1 MKAKGVGMRL
11 SRARKLT
18 GFLAFAAVVS
28 LVAVLGAA
36 GATGPDAKSSKSGVT
51 TVTLS
56 GWASSPEETSA
67 LRATIAAFQRANRNI
82 RVTYAPISGDYDAAM
97 LARFASRRPPDVFYV
112 DSLDLDDYRPAL
124 EPLNRYM
131 AQSRFSTRR
140 FYSRLLNGFRRGQ
153 TVYGLPKDWSPLGMV
168 VNTQMLQRGG
178 VTTRPRTWSQFT
190 AALTRLRQ
198 RNAVPGGAPAC
209 LSLDWARLLA
219 FIYQN
224 GGGWVNAARTRSII
238 NSPRNVQ
245 TVNTYLGWLRSGNA
259 RTPGQLGV
267 GWCGEALGK
276 EKAAV
281 IFEGNWVYGYMQK
294 DFPSVRF
301 RVDPM
306 VRQRQRGNLSF
317 TVSYSMSRFSRN
329 KQAGWRLLQFLTG
342 PNGQRVWSR
351 NSGFLPS
358 RSDVR
363 PPTGRANFIREA
375 PAARPWQ
382 FVKGFDRVLDLAGK
396 ELEKTFNGDQTVVQ
410 MLRNIDQAT
419 QEAINRSR

>member
-1 MKAKGVGMRL
+1 MRGSKARAGGV
-11 SRARKLT
+11 
-18 GFLAFAAVVS
+18 FLALSVVLA
-28 LVAVLGAA
+28 LVAALSASA
-36 GATGPDAKSSKSGVT
+36 RTSEPAAKSAQAAVT

-67 LRATIAAFQRANRNI
+67 LRATIRAFERANRNI
-82 RVTYAPISGDYDAAM
+82 RVQYAPISGDYDAAM

-124 EPLNRYM
+124 EPLNRYIN
-131 AQSRFSTRR
+131 QSSVSTRA
-140 FYSRLLNGFRRGQ
+140 FYSRLLNGFKRGQ

-168 VNTQMLQRGG
+168 VNRQMLQRAG
-178 VTTRPRTWSQFT
+178 VARPANWAQFT
-190 AALTRLRQ
+190 AALNRIRTQ
-198 RNAVPGGAPAC
+198 NAVPGGAPAC

-224 GGGWVNAARTRSII
+224 GGGWVNASRTRSII
-238 NSPRNVQ
+238 NSPRNVA

-276 EKAAV
+276 EKAAI

-306 VRQRQRGNLSF
+306 IRQRQRGNLSF
-317 TVSYSMSRFSRN
+317 TVSYSMSRFSRT
-329 KQAGWRLLQFLTG
+329 KAAGWRLLRFLTG
-342 PNGQRVWSR
+342 PNGQRVWTR

-358 RSDVR
+358 RSDVA
-363 PPTGRANFIREA
+363 PPPGRVNFIREA

-396 ELEKTFNGDQTVVQ
+396 ELEKTFNGDQTTQQ
-410 MLRNIDQAT
+410 MLQNIHVAT
-419 QEAINRSR
+419 QEAIDRSR

>member
-1 MKAKGVGMRL
+1 MKV

-18 GFLAFAAVVS
+18 GFLALAAIVS

-36 GATGPDAKSSKSGVT
+36 GATAPAAKNSKAATT

-56 GWASSPEETSA
+56 GWASSPEETAA
-67 LRATIAAFQRANRNI
+67 LRATLTSFQRVFRNI

-97 LARFASRRPPDVFYV
+97 LARFASRRTPDVFYV

-124 EPLNRYM
+124 EPLNKYIR
-131 AQSRFSTRR
+131 QSKVSTKP
-140 FYSRLLNGFRRGQ
+140 FYARLLNGFKRGS
-153 TVYGLPKDWSPLGMV
+153 TIYGLPKDWSPLGMV
-168 VNTQMLQRGG
+168 VNTQMLQRAG
-178 VTTRPRTWSQFT
+178 VTRPATWAQFT
-190 AALTRLRQ
+190 AALTRIRTQ
-198 RNAVPGGAPAC
+198 NAVPGGAPAC
-209 LSLDWARLLA
+209 LALDWARLLA

-224 GGGWVNAARTRSII
+224 GGAWVNASRTASVID
-238 NSPRNVQ
+238 SPRNVQ
-245 TVNTYLGWLRSGNA
+245 TVTTYLGWLRSGLA
-259 RTPGQLGV
+259 RTPSQLGV

-281 IFEGNWVYGYMQK
+281 IFEGNWVYSYMQK

-306 VRQRQRGNLSF
+306 LRARQRGNLSF

-329 KQAGWRLLQFLTG
+329 KQAAWTLLRFLTG
-342 PNGQRVWSR
+342 KNGQRVWSR

-358 RSDVR
+358 RNDVS
-363 PPTGRANFIREA
+363 PPSGRANFIREA

-396 ELEKTFNGDQTVVQ
+396 ELEKTYNGDQTVQQ
-410 MLRNIDQAT
+410 MLRNIDVAT
-419 QEAINRSR
+419 EAAIRASR